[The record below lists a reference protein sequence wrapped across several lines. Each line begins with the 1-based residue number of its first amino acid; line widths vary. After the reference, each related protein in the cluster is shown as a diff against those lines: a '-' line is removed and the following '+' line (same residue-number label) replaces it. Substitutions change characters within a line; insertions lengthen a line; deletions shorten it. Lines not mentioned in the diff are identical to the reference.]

1 MNPVQDAAL
10 NCIQVSHQFAGQAGQ
25 VIALAGVSFSV
36 AAGEFVC
43 IVGPS
48 GCGKTTLLKMIAG
61 LGQPS
66 AGQILIPQP
75 AKNTPKTAMVF
86 QEQALLP
93 WLNLLDNAAFGLE
106 TRGVAKPARQT
117 QAQNFLNAAGIGQ
130 FARHYPHQLSTG
142 MRQRGAI
149 ARAFLSGAGMLL
161 MDEPFS
167 ALDAQTRLLMQE
179 ELLRIWKDHRKTVVF
194 VTHDIEEAVLL
205 GDRVLVMSGRP
216 GRIIED
222 IRVPLARPRG
232 LQDRENPEVRQLAWH
247 IWKVIETEARRMI

>member
-1 MNPVQDAAL
+1 MSATQNAAL
-10 NCIQVSHQFAGQAGQ
+10 NCIQVSHHFSGQAGR
-25 VIALAGVSFSV
+25 VMALEGVSFSL
-36 AAGEFVC
+36 APGEFAC
-43 IVGPS
+43 LVGPS

-61 LGQPS
+61 LAQPA

-75 AKNTPKTAMVF
+75 TKSAQKTAMVF
-86 QEQALLP
+86 QEQGLLP
-93 WLNLLDNAAFGLE
+93 WLTLLDNAAFGLE
-106 TRGVAKPARQT
+106 TRGVDKRARHAK
-117 QAQNFLNAAGIGQ
+117 AQDFLNAAGIGQ

-149 ARAFLSGAGMLL
+149 ARAFLSDADMLL

-179 ELLRIWKDHRKTVVF
+179 EMLRIWKDHRKTVLF

-222 IRVPLARPRG
+222 IRVPLPRPRS
-232 LQDRENPEVRQLAWH
+232 LQDRENQDLRQIAWH
-247 IWKVIETEARRMI
+247 IWKVIETEARRMM